1 VQDELNFDT
10 IKVRAGQVF
19 TPGSPVNAL
28 DLFAGRLDQ
37 LSKIMDA
44 VSQRGY
50 HAVLFGERGVGKTS
64 LSNILIQVM
73 QGNGYIVSKVNCDA
87 QDTFDSIWRKAFR
100 EITYTQKTPGPGFRP
115 ELKTTV
121 TPLEASLP
129 ASITPDDV
137 RRTLSHLGAQASV
150 LIVLDEFDRLN
161 PNSATSTL
169 ISDTIKGLSDFGVN
183 ASMLLIGVADSV
195 GDLVAG
201 HLSIERA
208 LVQIPMPRMSSEE
221 IALIVDNGMNRL
233 GMTIDPGGKSH
244 LVHLAQGVP
253 YIAHLLALYSAR
265 SALTARSMHVQR
277 FHVDQGIKKS
287 LEQWNQS
294 IRTAYYDAVKSA
306 QPGNI
311 YKEVLLACALAE
323 IDDMGYFAAASV
335 RGPLRDIT
343 GRSLDIP
350 NFSSHLKQFSE
361 DIRGG
366 ILERVGVARRLR
378 YRFVS
383 PLMKP
388 YIIMRGYSE
397 GLIK

>member
-1 VQDELNFDT
+1 MNGQPSFDS
-10 IKVRAGQVF
+10 IKVHAGQVF
-19 TPGSPVNAL
+19 TPGSPVNAM
-28 DLFAGRLDQ
+28 DLFAGRIDQ
-37 LSKIMDA
+37 LQKIMDA

-73 QGNGYIVSKVNCDA
+73 QANGFIVTKVNCDA

-100 EITYTQKTPGPGFRP
+100 DITFTTQVNTVGFLPETKAEINTISSTLP
-115 ELKTTV
+115 EV
-121 TPLEASLP
+121 
-129 ASITPDDV
+129 ITPDDV
-137 RRTLSHLGAQASV
+137 RRTLANLGAQANV
-150 LIVLDEFDRLN
+150 LVVLDEFDRLD
-161 PNSATSTL
+161 PGATARTL
-169 ISDTIKGLSDFGVN
+169 VSDTIKSLSDFGVN
-183 ASMLLIGVADSV
+183 ASLLLIGVADSV
-195 GDLVAG
+195 NDLVTG

-208 LVQIPMPRMSSEE
+208 LVQIPMPRMSSDE
-221 IALIVDNGMNRL
+221 IAQIVDNGMSRL
-233 GMTIDPGGKSH
+233 AMTIDAGGKSH

-265 SALTARSMHVQR
+265 SALTSRAMHIERS
-277 FHVDQGIKKS
+277 HVDEGIDKS

-323 IDDMGYFAAASV
+323 NDEMGYFAAAAV
-335 RGPLRDIT
+335 RGPLREIT

-361 DIRGG
+361 GIRGG
-366 ILERVGVARRLR
+366 VLERVGVARRLR

-388 YIIMRGYSE
+388 YVIMRGYADK
-397 GLIK
+397 LI